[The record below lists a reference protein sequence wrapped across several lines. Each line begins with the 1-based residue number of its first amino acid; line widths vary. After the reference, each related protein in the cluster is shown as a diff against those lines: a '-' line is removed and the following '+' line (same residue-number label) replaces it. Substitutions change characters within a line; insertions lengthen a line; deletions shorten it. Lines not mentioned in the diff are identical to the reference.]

1 MLDQI
6 KSLIRERLAHYD
18 QINPHPVL
26 NRYGQEDNYE
36 WKQYF
41 LRDDQTTLSKCP
53 FTSHHKK
60 RTLTKIQVI
69 SPFLKKQPFKE
80 DVWL

>member
-1 MLDQI
+1 MTKQLF
-6 KSLIRERLAHYD
+6 R
-18 QINPHPVL
+18 NVL
-26 NRYGQEDNYE
+26 LQVII
-36 WKQYF
+36 
-41 LRDDQTTLSKCP
+41 
-53 FTSHHKK
+53 KK